1 MRFQLLLVVIG
12 CLAPAFLTAAEVYR
26 FVDKNGVVHYTDK
39 PPNKTAKPV
48 ELPPLQVIDP
58 ADQTELPDAAPAE
71 DRAARSIGVSIASPA
86 PEQVFRGDDRRL
98 PVSVTLDQ
106 PLPQGHGLIY
116 FLDGQARTSSA
127 TRQPSLV
134 MEGVE
139 RGEHSVSVAVVNSEG
154 REVARSAP
162 VVVHVKP
169 PTVENA
175 ERLQQERKERRNAQA
190 QAGGGSN

>member
-12 CLAPAFLTAAEVYR
+12 CLAPALLTAADVYR
-26 FVDKNGVVHYTDK
+26 YVDKNGVVHYTDK

-48 ELPPLQVIDP
+48 ALPPLQVIDP
-58 ADQTELPDAAPAE
+58 ADQAEISETGPAE
-71 DRAARSIGVSIASPA
+71 ARVARSIGVSIASPA

-106 PLPQGHGLIY
+106 PLPQGYGLLY
-116 FLDGQARTSSA
+116 FLDGQARNAEA
-127 TRQPSLV
+127 TRQSSLV
-134 MEGVE
+134 LEGVE
-139 RGEHSVSVAVVNSEG
+139 RGEHSVSVAVVNSDG

-162 VVVHVKP
+162 VVVHLKP

-175 ERLQQERKERRNAQA
+175 ERLQQERRERRNAQA
-190 QAGGGSN
+190 QAGSRSN